1 MLIPKVK
8 ASEFEKFGFKRCK
21 GVPKELECYYLCIA
35 RGSKMLFVSNVCF
48 DINDWDE
55 NDPRIHKKANCR
67 YRDVRTALD
76 VVYELIKADML
87 KSEWDI
93 KEQPIAFDVEN
104 IIKQL
109 EEERDYSY
117 EDYENYAEKHD
128 MDVECDDLF
137 CRGLDRAIEIVKRG
151 GRDEE

>member
-1 MLIPKVK
+1 MRIIDADKVIEEMRK
-8 ASEFEKFGFKRCK
+8 WYFDEEKQEAAKKDVSPMDLFIH
-21 GVPKELECYYLCIA
+21 LAIA
-35 RGSKMLFVSNVCF
+35 TV
-48 DINDWDE
+48 
-55 NDPRIHKKANCR
+55 
-67 YRDVRTALD
+67 
-76 VVYELIKADML
+76 
-87 KSEWDI
+87 

-109 EEERDYSY
+109 EKERDSSY

-151 GRDEE
+151 GRI